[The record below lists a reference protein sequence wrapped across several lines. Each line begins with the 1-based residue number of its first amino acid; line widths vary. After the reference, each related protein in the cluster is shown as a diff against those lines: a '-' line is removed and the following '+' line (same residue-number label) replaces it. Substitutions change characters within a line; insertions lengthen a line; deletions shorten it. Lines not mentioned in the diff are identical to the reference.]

1 MFVLCAG
8 GGPLLPRHKPD
19 MGSASSTLAD
29 RFQSAYEALP
39 EDVREMVESLCAKDD
54 QRLLKPHPAAPSPY
68 PPVPVGV
75 VVRLSNDLASRALKV
90 VPRLQ
95 RKHYEMIPKQLSEVD
110 FFLSFFSHL
119 TAITD
124 AHCPG
129 SFPSPKTIAPEDG
142 DEVAASWKGERT
154 EAEIAAEAD
163 AMTTMWKSLPDEKKA
178 LVGALAVKDSDVL
191 LQPNPKAPPAF
202 PRLPLGM
209 DNFIDIAA
217 ATAALSLVPG
227 LQYKHYMMVPKK
239 LDERSFWVNFFS
251 HVTAI
256 QLNA

>member
-1 MFVLCAG
+1 MLNRRYTLWIGNPPFETEEVKATYKKIERNDYCF
-8 GGPLLPRHKPD
+8 PREVEISH
-19 MGSASSTLAD
+19 
-29 RFQSAYEALP
+29 EA
-39 EDVREMVESLCAKDD
+39 
-54 QRLLKPHPAAPSPY
+54 
-68 PPVPVGV
+68 
-75 VVRLSNDLASRALKV
+75 
-90 VPRLQ
+90 
-95 RKHYEMIPKQLSEVD
+95 
-110 FFLSFFSHL
+110 
-119 TAITD
+119 
-124 AHCPG
+124 
-129 SFPSPKTIAPEDG
+129 
-142 DEVAASWKGERT
+142 
-154 EAEIAAEAD
+154 
-163 AMTTMWKSLPDEKKA
+163 KSLIRN
-178 LVGALAVKDSDVL
+178 L